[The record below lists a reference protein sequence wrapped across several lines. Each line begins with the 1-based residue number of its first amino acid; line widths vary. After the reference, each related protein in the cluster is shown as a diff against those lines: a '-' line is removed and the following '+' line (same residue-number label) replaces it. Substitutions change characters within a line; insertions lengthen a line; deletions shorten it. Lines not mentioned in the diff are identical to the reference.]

1 MLRVYRLAAHT
12 LTTDAQPEAI
22 HPPPKG
28 ERTWIEAVG
37 PSVEECSLLVGGL
50 GLHELALEDALLP
63 GHPPKF
69 EVFDTHLFLIAHTP
83 DTDAEEGTRKIA
95 IFLAKDWIVTML
107 REPLERLSTIEMR
120 VQRDPDRYV
129 QTPAALAHMI
139 LDHMTDG
146 FEQLVDE
153 ARVHV
158 EQIEDVCYGA
168 PYAAQMERILA
179 MRQEA
184 ARLAR
189 TVRSQRDVCA
199 ALFRTIHPAL
209 PKKIQPYLR
218 DIYDH
223 ILRVHEMLEGVREGL
238 AAARDAYFASVNTR
252 LNEVMRTL
260 TLISTIMMPLG
271 VITGVYG
278 MNFDRMPG
286 LHHPWGFAL
295 TILGMFGLAIGM
307 VAFFRWRRWL

>member
-1 MLRVYRLAAHT
+1 MLRVYTLAAHA
-12 LTTDAQPEAI
+12 LATDAQPEAV

-28 ERTWIEAVG
+28 ERMWIEAIG
-37 PSVEECSLLVGGL
+37 PSVEECSLLVSGL

-95 IFLAKDWIVTML
+95 LFLAKDWIVTML
-107 REPLERLSTIEMR
+107 REPLERVSTIEAR
-120 VQRDPDRYV
+120 VTRDPERYL
-129 QTPAALAHMI
+129 QAPAALVHLI

-153 ARVHV
+153 LRTQV
-158 EQIEDVCYGA
+158 EEIEDVCYGT
-168 PYAAQMERILA
+168 PHAAQMEKILA

-199 ALFRTIHPAL
+199 ALFRTIHPSL
-209 PKKIQPYLR
+209 PKRIQPYLR

-223 ILRVHEMLEGVREGL
+223 ILRVHEMLEAVREGL

-278 MNFDRMPG
+278 MNFEFMPG
-286 LHHPWGFAL
+286 LNSEWGFAL
-295 TILGMFGLAIGM
+295 TLLGMCGLAVGM

>member
-1 MLRVYRLAAHT
+1 VLRVYRLAAHV
-12 LTTDAQPEAI
+12 LTTDAQPESV

-28 ERTWIEAVG
+28 ERTWIEAIG

-69 EVFDTHLFLIAHTP
+69 EVFDDHLFLIAHTP

-95 IFLAKDWIVTML
+95 LFLAKDWIVTML
-107 REPLERLSTIEMR
+107 REPLERLSSIEAR
-120 VQRDPDRYV
+120 VERDPDRYV
-129 QTPAALAHMI
+129 QTPAVLAHLI

-153 ARVHV
+153 LRAHV
-158 EQIEDVCYGA
+158 EGIEDTCYGR
-168 PYAAQMERILA
+168 PHAAQMERILA

-184 ARLAR
+184 HHLAR

-199 ALFRTIHPAL
+199 ALFRTIHPSL
-209 PKKIQPYLR
+209 PKRIQPYLR

-238 AAARDAYFASVNTR
+238 ASARDAYFASVNTR

-260 TLISTIMMPLG
+260 TGLTVIMMPLG
-271 VITGVYG
+271 IITGVWG
-278 MNFDRMPG
+278 MNFDVLPG
-286 LHHPWGFAL
+286 SGSPWGFWL
-295 TILGMFGLAIGM
+295 TILGMSGLSFGM
-307 VAFFRWRRWL
+307 FAFFRWRKWL

>member
-1 MLRVYRLAAHT
+1 VLRIHRVAAHALST
-12 LTTDAQPEAI
+12 EEQPEAVR
-22 HPPPKG
+22 PPPKG
-28 ERTWIEAVG
+28 ERIWIEAIG
-37 PSVEECSLLVGGL
+37 PSVEECSVLVQGL

-63 GHPPKF
+63 GHPPKY
-69 EVFDTHLFLIAHTP
+69 EVFDDHLFLIAHTP

-95 IFLAKDWIVTML
+95 LFLAKDWIVTML
-107 REPLERLSTIEMR
+107 REPLERLHSLEAR
-120 VQRDPDRYV
+120 VRRDPDRYV
-129 QTPAALAHMI
+129 QAPAALAHLV

-153 ARVHV
+153 LRTHV
-158 EQIEDVCYGA
+158 EEIEDVCYGK
-168 PYAAQMERILA
+168 PHAAQMEKILV

-199 ALFRTIHPAL
+199 SLFRTLHPAL

-260 TLISTIMMPLG
+260 TVIATIMMPLG
-271 VITGVYG
+271 VVTGIWG
-278 MNFDRMPG
+278 MNFDWMPG
-286 LHHPWGFAL
+286 LHSPWGFWT
-295 TILGMFGLAIGM
+295 TIVGMFVLGFGM

>member
-1 MLRVYRLAAHT
+1 M
-12 LTTDAQPEAI
+12 LTTEAQPEAVR
-22 HPPPKG
+22 PPPKG
-28 ERTWIEAVG
+28 ERVWIEAIG
-37 PSVEECSLLVGGL
+37 PSVEECSQLVQGL

-69 EVFDTHLFLIAHTP
+69 EVFDDHLFLIAHTP

-95 IFLAKDWIVTML
+95 LFLAKDWVVTML
-107 REPLERLSTIEMR
+107 REPLERLSSIEAR
-120 VQRDPDRYV
+120 VQRDPERYL
-129 QTPAALAHMI
+129 QAPAALVHLV

-153 ARVHV
+153 LRGEV
-158 EQIEDVCYGA
+158 EEIEDVCVA
-168 PYAAQMERILA
+168 KPQAAQMEKILVR
-179 MRQEA
+179 RQEA

-209 PKKIQPYLR
+209 QKKIQPYLR

-223 ILRVHEMLEGVREGL
+223 ILRVHEMLEAVREGL

-271 VITGVYG
+271 VVTGVWG
-278 MNFDRMPG
+278 MNFDWMPF
-286 LHHPWGFAL
+286 LHSPWGFWL
-295 TILGMFGLAIGM
+295 TILAMTGLAFGM
-307 VAFFRWRRWL
+307 VAFFRWRRLL

>member
-1 MLRVYRLAAHT
+1 LLRVHRLAAHA
-12 LTTDAQPEAI
+12 LSTDAAPEAV
-22 HPPPKG
+22 HPPTKG
-28 ERTWIEAVG
+28 ERAWIDAVG

-69 EVFDTHLFLIAHTP
+69 EVFDTYLFLIVHTP

-107 REPLERLSTIEMR
+107 RQPLERVSTIEAR
-120 VQRDPDRYV
+120 VQRDPDRYL
-129 QTPAALAHMI
+129 QTPAVLTHMI

-153 ARVHV
+153 LRAQV
-158 EQIEDVCYGA
+158 EGIEDVCYGK
-168 PYAAQMERILA
+168 PHAAQMERILA

-209 PKKIQPYLR
+209 PKRIQPYLR

-223 ILRVHEMLEGVREGL
+223 ILRVHEMLEAVREGL

-260 TLISTIMMPLG
+260 TVIATIMMPLG

-278 MNFDRMPG
+278 MNFDWMPG
-286 LHHPWGFAL
+286 VHSAWGFWL
-295 TILGMFGLAIGM
+295 TIAGMIGLGFGM